1 MISVGHRWPAGR
13 PGGLARIAGFVHN
26 HAVPLDVE
34 PASHDDR
41 DWAAALMARSEP
53 WITLGRTRDSCRAV
67 CHHPEHLVFIARSG
81 RQRIGF
87 LILQRRGVVGSPYLA
102 TICVEEQQRNRGWGR
117 ELLTWTEEYFKPQAR
132 HLFLCVS
139 SFNPRARALYE
150 RAGFARVGE
159 LPDYFI
165 EGASEILMH
174 KRLR

>member
-1 MISVGHRWPAGR
+1 MDG
-13 PGGLARIAGFVHN
+13 
-26 HAVPLDVE
+26 
-34 PASHDDR
+34 
-41 DWAAALMARSEP
+41 
-53 WITLGRTRDSCRAV
+53 CRAV
-67 CHHPEHLVFIARSG
+67 CHHSEHLVFIARVEDE
-81 RQRIGF
+81 RVGF

-102 TICVEEQQRNRGWGR
+102 TICVDDAFRGQGIGR
-117 ELLTWTEEYFKPQAR
+117 QLLAWTEDFFRPQAR

-150 RAGFARVGE
+150 RAGFSKVGE

>member
-1 MISVGHRWPAGR
+1 MDNQVVSTSHVTVSPATS
-13 PGGLARIAGFVHN
+13 A
-26 HAVPLDVE
+26 
-34 PASHDDR
+34 DR
-41 DWAAALMARSEP
+41 DWAAVLMAHTEP
-53 WITLGRTRDSCRAV
+53 WITLGRTLESCRIV
-67 CHHPEHLVFIARSG
+67 CHHPDHLVYLGTLDRERA
-81 RQRIGF
+81 GF

-102 TICVEEQQRNRGWGR
+102 TICVEERFRSQGVGSQ
-117 ELLTWTEEYFKPQAR
+117 LIAWTEDFFRPQAR

-150 RAGFARVGE
+150 RVGFKAVGE